1 VLARTLQHRYAL
13 PGAVLALIVAVVVFG
28 VFSSASPHPIAPPL
42 PRAAVRGQAVTL
54 AALRGRA
61 VAIAFVASW
70 CPGCRTE
77 APALERFAVSPA
89 GRGRLV
95 AIDSSDPVSRDAR
108 AFVTRY
114 HWTFTVL
121 NDAAGVTGDAYG
133 VDHLPTTVILNAEG
147 RIVARDS
154 GPQTVASLERALRAA
169 G

>member
-1 VLARTLQHRYAL
+1 VLARALQHRYAL
-13 PGAVLALIVAVVVFG
+13 RGAVVALIVAVVVFG
-28 VFSSASPHPIAPPL
+28 LLSSASHHPLAPPL
-42 PRAAVRGQAVTL
+42 PRAALRGETLTL

-89 GRGRLV
+89 GRGRLL

-108 AFVTRY
+108 AFVSRY

-121 NDAAGVTGDAYG
+121 NDASGATGDAYG
-133 VDHLPTTVILNAEG
+133 VAHLPTTVILNADG

>member
-1 VLARTLQHRYAL
+1 MLARTLQHRYAL
-13 PGAVLALIVAVVVFG
+13 RGAIFALIVAVVAFG
-28 VFSSASPHPIAPPL
+28 VLSNASHHPIAPQL
-42 PRAAVRGQAVTL
+42 PRAVLRGEPLTL
-54 AALRGRA
+54 AALRGRS

-89 GRGRLV
+89 GRGRLL
-95 AIDSSDPVSRDAR
+95 AIDSSDPIRRDAH
-108 AFVTRY
+108 AFVSRY

-121 NDAAGVTGDAYG
+121 DDANGATGDAYG
-133 VDHLPTTVILNAEG
+133 VEHLPTTVILNADG

-154 GPQTVASLERALRAA
+154 GPQTVASLERALRGA

>member
-1 VLARTLQHRYAL
+1 MLARALQHRYAL
-13 PGAVLALIVAVVVFG
+13 RGAVVALIVAVVVFG
-28 VFSSASPHPIAPPL
+28 LLSSASHHPLAPPL
-42 PRAAVRGQAVTL
+42 PL

-89 GRGRLV
+89 GRGRLL

-108 AFVTRY
+108 AFVSRY

-121 NDAAGVTGDAYG
+121 NDASGATGDAYG
-133 VDHLPTTVILNAEG
+133 VAHLPTTVILNADG